1 MKIPTAKLKAILL
14 YFCNYTDTTFLGKTK
29 LMKLFYFADFTHLK
43 QFGSPITY
51 DTYVKLEHGPIPST
65 IKSLVDT
72 ACENIDESI
81 LFDTIKCEREKGFG
95 MYRILPVRKFTQKDA
110 DLFSKSELEILEKVC
125 VRYGDKNTA
134 FIEKASHREAS
145 YRKTDMLEVI
155 PYTIAAEDEDCLV
168 EKEDIELLMKIM
180 L

>member
-1 MKIPTAKLKAILL
+1 MKISLAKLKVTLL
-14 YFCNYTDTTFLGKTK
+14 YFCNYTDTAFLGKTK
-29 LMKLFYFADFTHLK
+29 LMKLFYFLDFTHLK
-43 QFGSPITY
+43 RYGSPITY

-65 IKSLVDT
+65 IKSLIDT
-72 ACENIDESI
+72 ACENMDESI
-81 LFDTIKCEREKGFG
+81 LFDTIKCERVKGID

-110 DLFSKSELEILEKVC
+110 DLFSETELEILEKIC

-134 FIEKASHREAS
+134 YIENASHREAS
-145 YRKTDMLEVI
+145 YRKTSMLETI

-168 EKEDIELLMKIM
+168 DKEDIELLLKVM

>member
-72 ACENIDESI
+72 ACENID
-81 LFDTIKCEREKGFG
+81 
-95 MYRILPVRKFTQKDA
+95 
-110 DLFSKSELEILEKVC
+110 
-125 VRYGDKNTA
+125 
-134 FIEKASHREAS
+134 
-145 YRKTDMLEVI
+145 
-155 PYTIAAEDEDCLV
+155 
-168 EKEDIELLMKIM
+168 
-180 L
+180 